1 MQLRLQFDP
10 CTPAEATREELMIY
24 EVKQFI
30 SSEILSSCQTSDAA
44 RTLKRNRFFT
54 CESPEKFIRHVLGS
68 TRRLALVPRVCQRK
82 PKQVEIHLLPTYWK
96 LLALLRGQNSTAI
109 TSSAGGSNSLN
120 SSIHVLTTALYAEF
134 GSTLLDRASSSS
146 MVTPKNLQM
155 LRELCTN
162 IDAV

>member
-1 MQLRLQFDP
+1 M
-10 CTPAEATREELMIY
+10 TYEE
-24 EVKQFI
+24 KQFI
-30 SSEILSSCQTSDAA
+30 SSETISSCQTSDAA
-44 RTLKRNRFFT
+44 RALQRNRFFT
-54 CESPEKFIRHVLGS
+54 CESLEKFKRHVLFS
-68 TRRLALVPRVCQRK
+68 SPPSPRRLALVPRVCQRK

-96 LLALLRGQNSTAI
+96 LLAQLRGQNSTAI

-120 SSIHVLTTALYAEF
+120 ASIHVLTTALYAEF